1 VGNRL
6 APLVIASLIALGLL
20 VAPTPHSVR
29 ADPLPANPTI
39 YAEPFCISTG
49 GAQTI
54 TLKGRNFEPNAGLTI
69 VQYGT
74 FDGPPPTLQVTT
86 DAYGVFVGDIFVSVG
101 SYTYG
106 IRLDAYYDTNNES
119 TVTLAYVNG
128 CGSDAQVVAT
138 PTCGDPDNPTIHVTG
153 ARFGGPE
160 EAGDITLEL
169 RQGDVTVGKTLVIP
183 ASETFDESW
192 QPGVTLDSGEYTI
205 VANQQASSYS
215 GTWFGYDSFLV
226 PCPQVTV
233 DPTCVQQAGGPPD
246 RMSIFVTG
254 VSGWLKGTADGYDE
268 IQVVFDPAGEP
279 QEFFFSANPYE
290 SEPGIGDDGSFA
302 ALEIDPYV
310 RPSGTYTIQIK
321 QQGYNEDPIVDIV
334 TTFTVPCSTP
344 TIVVDPPCG
353 APQLVGDDQRQYSL
367 TVTGKDFLPD
377 AIVTIVFDPDFA
389 AGSDYPPENFSE
401 SADADGSF
409 KVDIDAAYRPP
420 GAYRVLAYQ
429 QTRLGYYQAYAPFPV
444 PCAPPA
450 PTLTLDPTCG
460 PVATGLPL
468 AYTINVTGSGFVP
481 GPVNLVFDSTGV
493 TPEPATAVADGSGQ
507 FTFALQVN
515 GRPPGAY
522 IVDANQATILG
533 PLDEITVPFLV
544 ACEGVLLRITPTGGA
559 RGFVPLV
566 EGFNFPPLTT
576 LLLRWDYGIGSS
588 RPITVQTD
596 ENGTFTR
603 QLLIFRDDFMGLR
616 HLSVGLPTDPLAYAD
631 VTVPYLV
638 VAGTV
643 SPPFVTDNP
652 FGPPDPIVLRR

>member
-1 VGNRL
+1 MVV
-6 APLVIASLIALGLL
+6 AVFIALGLL
-20 VAPTPHSVR
+20 VAPAPQR
-29 ADPLPANPTI
+29 ARAVPLPADPTI
-39 YAEPFCISTG
+39 YTEPSCITTG

-69 VQYGT
+69 VQFGT
-74 FDGPPPTLQVTT
+74 FDAQPPTLQVTT

-106 IRLDAYYDTNNES
+106 IRLDAFYDSNNES
-119 TVTLAYVNG
+119 TVTSAFVNG
-128 CGSDAQVVAT
+128 CGSDASVVAT
-138 PTCGDPDNPTIHVTG
+138 PNCADTDNPTIHVTG
-153 ARFGGPE
+153 ARFGGPDV
-160 EAGDITLEL
+160 AGDITLEL
-169 RQGDVTVGKTLVIP
+169 RQGDVTVGETLVIG
-183 ASETFDESW
+183 ASETFDVKW
-192 QPGVTLDSGEYTI
+192 QPGVTLDRGEYTV
-205 VANQQASSYS
+205 VANQYGSSYS
-215 GTWFGYDSFLV
+215 ATWFGYDTFVV

-246 RMSIFVTG
+246 RLSIFVTG
-254 VSGWLKGTADGYDE
+254 IGGWLQGTADGYDE

-290 SEPGIGDDGSFA
+290 SEPGIGEDGSFA
-302 ALEIDPYV
+302 ALEINPYA
-310 RPSGTYTIQIK
+310 RPEGTYTIQIK
-321 QQGYNEDPIVDIV
+321 QQGYNEDPILDVV

-344 TIVVDPPCG
+344 TIFVDPPCG
-353 APQLVGDDQRQYSL
+353 PPELVGDVKRRYSL
-367 TVTGKDFLPD
+367 SVTGKDFLPN
-377 AIVTIVFDPDFA
+377 AGVTVVFDPDFV
-389 AGSDYPPENFSE
+389 AGSDYPPETFTSVTE
-401 SADADGSF
+401 VDGSF
-409 KVDIDAAYRPP
+409 KVAVDAAYRPP

-429 QTRLGYYQAYAPFPV
+429 ETRSGTYQAYAPFPV

-481 GPVNLVFDSTGV
+481 GPVNLVFDSTGLA
-493 TPEPATAVADGSGQ
+493 PEPTTAVADGSGS
-507 FTFALQVN
+507 FTFSLQVN

-566 EGFNFPPLTT
+566 EGFNFPPSTA
-576 LLLRWDYGIGSS
+576 LLLRWDYGIGAS

-596 ENGTFTR
+596 ASGTFTL

-616 HLSVGLPTDPLAYAD
+616 HLTVELPTDPLAYPD